1 MVPERWKVYRYIMYW
16 YTHNCN
22 HIWFNTHNFK
32 NSLLYNNI
40 KDQNYINDGYL
51 QRNNSIHLMT
61 SYTYWKII
69 YKLSRST
76 EAKRSDTVSLCRN
89 DGLAVT
95 IALFGLQ

>member
-1 MVPERWKVYRYIMYW
+1 
-16 YTHNCN
+16 
-22 HIWFNTHNFK
+22 
-32 NSLLYNNI
+32 
-40 KDQNYINDGYL
+40 
-51 QRNNSIHLMT
+51 MT